1 MVSSHIIFLQKLLL
15 TQSYRHLPQ
24 PVFRAHVVVVVEKLV
39 PAQVLAAHRA
49 RDRRQRSI
57 QALSASPGIVR
68 ITLGDTHAGAAPSAP
83 LPTRRAT
90 SQTPIVDRREML
102 SRILLVSQP
111 APSRSAV
118 VQPPVP
124 TRRSSNIDI
133 NIPTPPSHTR
143 HLLLLHG
150 FLIP

>member
-1 MVSSHIIFLQKLLL
+1 
-15 TQSYRHLPQ
+15 
-24 PVFRAHVVVVVEKLV
+24 V

-133 NIPTPPSHTR
+133 NILHPPSHTR
-143 HLLLLHG
+143 HLLLLMDS
-150 FLIP
+150 LIPSISQMMNSQPNFATESPMDIVLMNDLLRIFPI